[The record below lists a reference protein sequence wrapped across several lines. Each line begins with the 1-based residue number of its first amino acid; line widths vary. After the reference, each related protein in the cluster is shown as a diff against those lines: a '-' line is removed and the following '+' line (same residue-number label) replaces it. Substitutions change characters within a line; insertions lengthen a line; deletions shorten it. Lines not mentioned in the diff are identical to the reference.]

1 VYVPLLYHFGGLT
14 SFINSRA
21 LERIDFF
28 PGNFS
33 VKYGR
38 RMGGVIDVGT
48 RDPSSDG
55 YHGVLDVNVPLDS
68 SLLLEGPITKKAS
81 FLVAGRR
88 SYFGE
93 ILSATIPKGALDA
106 FAAPVYSDY
115 QAFVLYKPTDK
126 DRIRWSL
133 YGSGDRLEVLFADA
147 PDDAPSIRGLELSQ
161 RFDRVQMGW
170 AHQYTTK
177 IDHNIELNVGRNQND
192 FRLGPDLFFKLL
204 SYEVYL
210 RGELRYR
217 VTPQLTLTLGTDNL
231 VSQFSVRYKG
241 PKADRDEGDA
251 GGAGFEAR
259 ELTRFYQKSTAYQP
273 SVYLEG
279 AWQATKKLRFVPGFR
294 LDYND
299 RNGKFT
305 YDPRISGS
313 YSVTDRWRI
322 KGGVGLF
329 SQPPR
334 PQETAPTLGNPRLL
348 SMRSVH
354 YGAGVD
360 HNFTDEFSLGIE
372 GFYKR
377 IYDAV
382 ITTPDGNPPFN
393 NAGRGR
399 IWGMEVAGRKLA
411 SGKWFG
417 FLSYTLMW
425 SQRKNP
431 NEPWHAFDYDQRHIF
446 TVAGSYRLPRGWEI
460 GGTVR
465 VVTGN
470 PRTPYDS
477 LSTYDVDHQQY
488 VGSIGRINSARSPTF
503 NRLDVRVEKTW
514 TFDAWRLAW
523 YLDIQNIYN
532 AKNPEGIT
540 YSFDYSQRGRIRGLP
555 IIPVLGLRG
564 EL

>member
-1 VYVPLLYHFGGLT
+1 
-14 SFINSRA
+14 
-21 LERIDFF
+21 
-28 PGNFS
+28 
-33 VKYGR
+33 
-38 RMGGVIDVGT
+38 
-48 RDPSSDG
+48 
-55 YHGVLDVNVPLDS
+55 
-68 SLLLEGPITKKAS
+68 
-81 FLVAGRR
+81 
-88 SYFGE
+88 
-93 ILSATIPKGALDA
+93 
-106 FAAPVYSDY
+106 
-115 QAFVLYKPTDK
+115 
-126 DRIRWSL
+126 
-133 YGSGDRLEVLFADA
+133 
-147 PDDAPSIRGLELSQ
+147 
-161 RFDRVQMGW
+161 
-170 AHQYTTK
+170 
-177 IDHNIELNVGRNQND
+177 
-192 FRLGPDLFFKLL
+192 
-204 SYEVYL
+204 
-210 RGELRYR
+210 
-217 VTPQLTLTLGTDNL
+217 
-231 VSQFSVRYKG
+231 
-241 PKADRDEGDA
+241 
-251 GGAGFEAR
+251 
-259 ELTRFYQKSTAYQP
+259 
-273 SVYLEG
+273 
-279 AWQATKKLRFVPGFR
+279 
-294 LDYND
+294 
-299 RNGKFT
+299 
-305 YDPRISGS
+305 
-313 YSVTDRWRI
+313 
-322 KGGVGLF
+322 
-329 SQPPR
+329 
-334 PQETAPTLGNPRLL
+334 
-348 SMRSVH
+348 MRSAH

-532 AKNPEGIT
+532 SKNPEGIT